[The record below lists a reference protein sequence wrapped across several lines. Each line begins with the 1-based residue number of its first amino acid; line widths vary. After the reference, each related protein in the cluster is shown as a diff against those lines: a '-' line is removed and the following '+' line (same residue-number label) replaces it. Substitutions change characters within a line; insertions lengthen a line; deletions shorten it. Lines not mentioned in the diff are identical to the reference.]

1 MARKFSRKWIN
12 QKILEI
18 LNLLLRNLAT
28 KLKVKVHVKLDN
40 NEAYLY
46 DRLLEVVQR
55 MFSGFNITAWK
66 KDKVAAKKDVNK
78 QKNPYF
84 IRFLTH
90 GECNWLVMTTVGKH
104 ELVRQL
110 SLALSFAFL
119 LKSLGECEF
128 LVSHPSLMLCL
139 KIALLRFSGA
149 AP

>member
-28 KLKVKVHVKLDN
+28 KLQVKVHVKLDN

-55 MFSGFNITAWK
+55 MFSGFTITAWK

-90 GECNWLVMTTVGKH
+90 GECN
-104 ELVRQL
+104 
-110 SLALSFAFL
+110 
-119 LKSLGECEF
+119 
-128 LVSHPSLMLCL
+128 
-139 KIALLRFSGA
+139 
-149 AP
+149 